1 MSGLCPFV
9 GQTEYVSAAQRGKYD
24 AQNQINRRSAAIP
37 SA

>member
-9 GQTEYVSAAQRGKYD
+9 GQTEYVSAAQCGAYD
-24 AQNQINRRSAAIP
+24 AQTQINRRSVAIP